1 MEDKIKTIVIDGVD
15 FSFNLEMAYEKDGH
29 VYCRRCKEKID
40 SDPLNCLGNKKIL
53 FRRKCKCDREEESL
67 RKAKE
72 EADHIRRLRE
82 ECFITSKNLISC
94 TFDKVI
100 APDRQEV
107 IIAKNFVK
115 NFKEL
120 SKNNNGLIFHGNVGT
135 GKTYLAA
142 CIANKI
148 IEEDWIK
155 VEGTHE
161 AIVTETMFNVANK
174 MMGRDILN
182 RESKPEFLTGLLYC
196 ADCGNQLVRRNQKT
210 KSGQTIYYICGLY
223 NRGKGCSRHSIREED
238 ILSSLNYI
246 LKQHIKYQE
255 ELFLRIR
262 QTDFSK
268 SEYDLDLD
276 DLLAEK
282 KKYETLR
289 RSLYMDLEDEL
300 IDEE

>member
-120 SKNNNGLIFHGNVGT
+120 SKDNNGLIFHGNVGT

-148 IEEDWIK
+148 IEDYQIRVKMRNIPQIINDIEKGGFDIDK
-155 VEGTHE
+155 NDYYRKLSSVSLLILDDFGIERN
-161 AIVTETMFNVANK
+161 TEYVNEMVYQIINT
-174 MMGRDILN
+174 RY
-182 RESKPEFLTGLLYC
+182 ESKKP
-196 ADCGNQLVRRNQKT
+196 
-210 KSGQTIYYICGLY
+210 TIISTNIPLGVIMNGSNDIDKERIYSRLREMCIPVKIA
-223 NRGKGCSRHSIREED
+223 GKDIRT
-238 ILSSLNYI
+238 
-246 LKQHIKYQE
+246 
-255 ELFLRIR
+255 ELGRKKLRETR
-262 QTDFSK
+262 
-268 SEYDLDLD
+268 
-276 DLLAEK
+276 DLLLGDRWGEI
-282 KKYETLR
+282 YV
-289 RSLYMDLEDEL
+289 
-300 IDEE
+300 

>member
-82 ECFITSKNLISC
+82 ECFITSRNLINC
-94 TFDKVI
+94 TFDRVI

-120 SKNNNGLIFHGNVGT
+120 SKDNNGLIFHGNVGT

-148 IEEDWIK
+148 IEDYQIRVKMRNIPQIINDIEKGGFDIDK
-155 VEGTHE
+155 NDYYRKLSSVSLLILDDFGIERN
-161 AIVTETMFNVANK
+161 TEYVNEMVYQIINT
-174 MMGRDILN
+174 RY
-182 RESKPEFLTGLLYC
+182 ESKKP
-196 ADCGNQLVRRNQKT
+196 
-210 KSGQTIYYICGLY
+210 TIISTNIPLGVIMNGSNDIDKERIYSRLREMCIPVKIA
-223 NRGKGCSRHSIREED
+223 GKDIRT
-238 ILSSLNYI
+238 
-246 LKQHIKYQE
+246 
-255 ELFLRIR
+255 ELGRKKLRETR
-262 QTDFSK
+262 
-268 SEYDLDLD
+268 
-276 DLLAEK
+276 DLL
-282 KKYETLR
+282 LGDR
-289 RSLYMDLEDEL
+289 
-300 IDEE
+300 

>member
-82 ECFITSKNLISC
+82 ECFITSRNLINC
-94 TFDKVI
+94 TFDRVI

-115 NFKEL
+115 NLKEL
-120 SKNNNGLIFHGNVGT
+120 SKDNNGLIFHGNVGT

-148 IEEDWIK
+148 IEDYQIRVKMRNIPQIINDIEKGGFDIDK
-155 VEGTHE
+155 NDYYRKLSSVSLLILDDFGIERN
-161 AIVTETMFNVANK
+161 TEYVNEMVYQIINT
-174 MMGRDILN
+174 RY
-182 RESKPEFLTGLLYC
+182 ESKKPTIISTNIPLGLIMEGSN
-196 ADCGNQLVRRNQKT
+196 DIDKER
-210 KSGQTIYYICGLY
+210 IYSRLREMCIPVKIA
-223 NRGKGCSRHSIREED
+223 GKDIRT
-238 ILSSLNYI
+238 
-246 LKQHIKYQE
+246 
-255 ELFLRIR
+255 ELGRKKLRETR
-262 QTDFSK
+262 
-268 SEYDLDLD
+268 
-276 DLLAEK
+276 DLL
-282 KKYETLR
+282 LGDR
-289 RSLYMDLEDEL
+289 
-300 IDEE
+300 

>member
-120 SKNNNGLIFHGNVGT
+120 SKDNNGLIFHGNVGT

-148 IEEDWIK
+148 IEDYQIRVKMRNIPQIINDIEKGGFDIDK
-155 VEGTHE
+155 NDYYRKLSSVSLLILDDFGIERN
-161 AIVTETMFNVANK
+161 TEYVNEMVYQIINT
-174 MMGRDILN
+174 RY
-182 RESKPEFLTGLLYC
+182 ESKKP
-196 ADCGNQLVRRNQKT
+196 
-210 KSGQTIYYICGLY
+210 TIISTNIPLGVIMNGSNDIDKERIYSRLREMCIPVKIA
-223 NRGKGCSRHSIREED
+223 GKDIRT
-238 ILSSLNYI
+238 
-246 LKQHIKYQE
+246 
-255 ELFLRIR
+255 ELGRKKLR
-262 QTDFSK
+262 
-268 SEYDLDLD
+268 
-276 DLLAEK
+276 
-282 KKYETLR
+282 ET
-289 RSLYMDLEDEL
+289 RSLLLGDR
-300 IDEE
+300 